1 MNMKKVN
8 ITNIDKPM
16 SEKLIER
23 KLREGIKSLGGIALK
38 FSSPY
43 HRGIPDRIVLMPG
56 GRCYFVELKTT
67 GKKPTKLQEKAISDL
82 KGLGFDARV
91 IDRQSEL
98 NRFFGDAE
106 NG

>member
-1 MNMKKVN
+1 MKKVN
-8 ITNIDKPM
+8 KIDIDKPV
-16 SEKLIER
+16 SEKLLER
-23 KLREGIKSLGGIALK
+23 KLREGVKALGGVALK

-43 HRGIPDRIVLMPG
+43 HRGIPDRIVLRA

-82 KGLGFDARV
+82 KGLGFDVRV

-98 NRFFGDAE
+98 NRFLEDVK